1 MNHHP
6 LAKNK
11 AKNHYYF
18 LPLILGLIGMLFHG
32 VLGHKVYVG
41 NVNKSDMESITKSL
55 SLVSWH
61 IFTIFLFVGSV
72 TLFYIAYNPDFAIAA
87 YPVIGVNLLGAIL
100 FVSLGIG
107 KHGGLLKLPGA
118 YLMGSTALLAWLGI

>member
-1 MNHHP
+1 MDYWLLISGGIIS
-6 LAKNK
+6 LA
-11 AKNHYYF
+11 
-18 LPLILGLIGMLFHG
+18 GMFFHG
-32 VLGHKVYVG
+32 VAGQKVYMS
-41 NVNKSDMESITKSL
+41 NIDKSDMESITKSL

-61 IFTIFLFVGSV
+61 IFTIFLFVGAV

-87 YPVIGVNLLGAIL
+87 YPVIGVNLFGAIL

-107 KHGGLLKLPGA
+107 NHGGLLKLPGA